1 MSEVEERHYLRNGGE
16 TLPDAREAL
25 EWASETRAAMV
36 DLKFC
41 DLLGTWQHV
50 TLPTRAFDESAFDE
64 GLGFD
69 GSSIRGWQAIQ
80 DSDMLLM
87 PDASS
92 AILDP
97 ATEAPTLSL
106 VCEIADPDHARAV
119 REGSTWSRPPRGGA
133 PACERYRR
141 HRLLRPRV
149 RVLRLR
155 RGALRP
161 RPELLA
167 LLGRLGR
174 GLLELRQARPRLH
187 GPAEGGVLP
196 GRALGPAPRPSY
208 GDGADAR
215 APRHPVRVPSPR
227 GRLGRPVR
235 DRPPLHDADAHGRP
249 GHDLQVRRQER
260 RPAAREDRDLHAEA
274 DLRRQRLG
282 DAHAP
287 VAVDGGNAVDGG
299 QVRLRGALP
308 AGALVHRRAARPRS
322 RPARLLRADDELV
335 PAARPG
341 LRGAGQSRLLAAQP
355 LGVHPHPDVLGRRR
369 RRSGSSSGRRTPPR
383 TRIWRSRR
391 C

>member
-1 MSEVEERHYLRNGGE
+1 MSEVEERHYLMNGGE

-25 EWASETRAAMV
+25 EWAGETRAAMV

-50 TLPTRAFDESAFDE
+50 TLPVRAFDEAAFDE

-87 PDASS
+87 PDPSS

-119 REGSTWSRPPRGGA
+119 REGPARRRPPRGGA
-133 PACERYRR
+133 PARERHRR
-141 HRLLRPRV
+141 HRVLRPRV

-161 RPELLA
+161 RPERVALPRRLA
-167 LLGRLGR
+167 R

-187 GPAEGGVLP
+187 GAPEGGLLP
-196 GRALGPAPRPSY
+196 GGAVGLAARPPH
-208 GDGADAR
+208 GDGAHAR
-215 APRHPVRVPSPR
+215 AARHPVRVPPPR

-235 DRPPLHDADAHGRP
+235 DRPPLHDPHPHGRS

-260 RPAAREDRDLHAEA
+260 RPQAREDRDLHAEA

-282 DAHAP
+282 HAHAP
-287 VAVDGGNAVDGG
+287 VAVDGGHAAHGR
-299 QVRLRGALP
+299 QVRVRGAL
-308 AGALVHRRAARPRS
+308 AARSRVRR
-322 RPARLLRADDELV
+322 RPARARAGAPRVLRADDELV
-335 PAARPG
+335 PPARSR
-341 LRGAGQSRLLAAQP
+341 LRGARQPRLLAAQP
-355 LGVHPHPDVLGRRR
+355 LGVHPDPDVLGRRR
-369 RRSGSSSGRRTPPR
+369 RRSGSSSGRPTQPR
-383 TRIWRSRR
+383 TRISRSRR